1 MENQATQITHTTN
14 FDFNQNSAANVFA
27 TLSVPH
33 MSMNLSPAPYTNV
46 LNPLSGVGSGK
57 MPLIPKAGS
66 GLIRAQDQSLIS
78 NSVGNQQTMANSSGL
93 SITAQM
99 IKDPA

>member
-1 MENQATQITHTTN
+1 MLTTSTNDSNKITSRAQNNQHLSQQIHQNSVENQATQITHTTN

-27 TLSVPH
+27 TLSVPQ
-33 MSMNLSPAPYTNV
+33 MSMNLSPAPYTNA

-66 GLIRAQDQSLIS
+66 GLIRA
-78 NSVGNQQTMANSSGL
+78 
-93 SITAQM
+93 
-99 IKDPA
+99 